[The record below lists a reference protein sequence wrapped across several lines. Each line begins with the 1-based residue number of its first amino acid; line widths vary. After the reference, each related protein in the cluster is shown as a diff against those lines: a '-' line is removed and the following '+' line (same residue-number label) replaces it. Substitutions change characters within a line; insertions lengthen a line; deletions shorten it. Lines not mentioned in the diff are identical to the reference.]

1 MSENETENE
10 TVTDWQG
17 EEIPAWLYFAGP
29 MVHTV
34 ANASH
39 AETFHFVDDAGHKH
53 ELVTRFAFYLID
65 YLEGR
70 LA

>member
-1 MSENETENE
+1 MNEKPKMQIGRNGLRRLRQ
-10 TVTDWQG
+10 D
-17 EEIPAWLYFAGP
+17 Y
-29 MVHTV
+29 TV